1 MGGLSALV
9 SKANER
15 LEQCL
20 LQLLEK
26 LVIYCLT
33 SGDLGNYFLKC
44 LCHYLIV
51 PEANEVKSRTENT
64 KFSLYS
70 PVALIW

>member
-20 LQLLEK
+20 LGK
-26 LVIYCLT
+26 LVIYCLI